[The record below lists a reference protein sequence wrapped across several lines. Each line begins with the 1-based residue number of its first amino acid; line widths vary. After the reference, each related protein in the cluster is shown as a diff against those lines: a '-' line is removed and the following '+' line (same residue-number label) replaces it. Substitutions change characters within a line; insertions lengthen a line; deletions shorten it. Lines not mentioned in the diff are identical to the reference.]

1 MAKALDLFMIYQ
13 FLKRLVTPFEK
24 WEAYKTGVIDKDG
37 KVIVDKNDRDQKQKD
52 SWGYYDRLLANLKKL
67 LGKLPGGKSRLASFA
82 TALLLLKEQNL
93 DPDDTEYLAECL
105 DFYMVEAKQMLTEEN
120 VSAGVTNVVGG
131 GKIAGLGVGPQG
143 EPPVMTA
150 LLRRKKK
157 REMKEFVADDGIS
170 TVPEPVT
177 PEGQKKKKKITEGS
191 ESWEAGYSRRVVKTT
206 KKEHK
211 DKGYNWRI
219 KGKDRSEISI
229 KLYKEKP
236 SFDEF
241 KKQMKRV
248 AGHEFGG

>member
-1 MAKALDLFMIYQ
+1 MAKVLDLFLIYQ

-24 WEAYKTGVIDKDG
+24 WKAFQTGVIDGNG
-37 KVIVDKNDRDQKQKD
+37 KVIIDKKDRTKEQRD

-67 LGKLPGGKSRLASFA
+67 LGKIPGGKTRLASFA
-82 TALLLLKEQNL
+82 AALLLLREQNL
-93 DPDDTEYLAECL
+93 DPDDIEYLEECL
-105 DFYMVEAKQMLTEEN
+105 DHYMVEAKQLLTEEN

-150 LLRRKKK
+150 LQR
-157 REMKEFVADDGIS
+157 
-170 TVPEPVT
+170 
-177 PEGQKKKKKITEGS
+177 KKKKKKKKDLEEGKGNY
-191 ESWEAGYSRRVVKTT
+191 ESWEDGYKRRVVKTT
-206 KKEHK
+206 EKEHK
-211 DKGYNWRI
+211 DDGYNWRI
-219 KGKDRSEISI
+219 KGKDRDEISI